1 LRPTHSFA
9 RSDSRQRPSIHPAFV
24 ITIFV
29 VLAVSA
35 ESGTAQ
41 SVPYQRTFSQSK
53 AAVEKTIKEM
63 QGANSGRLPTV
74 EGFAAS
80 GDRPLDRFHRA
91 YFECVA
97 QVTSTS
103 SGGSIV
109 RVNATITAWY
119 ADPAGA
125 KSGYQ
130 LLPSN
135 GRLESDFLDRLQESL
150 TGQASSASTSDGSI
164 SPPTV
169 SRNHS
174 AAAAPTPALSAPS
187 PGSKAAIGQSKAG
200 SPFNLGDPLNPGN
213 MPSLATQKAVVDR
226 RTEEEAKGLEEIL
239 RNQAHPNN
247 LVAVKKKDTP
257 VLASPSEGAKVL
269 FLAAAED
276 EFEILDQNPNW
287 VHIRISGLS
296 RGWLRRS
303 SVETLNKESDPQSAE
318 TQAAEEPTPADVQP
332 FHVDNEQVATFP
344 GEWTP
349 LHGKT
354 VRIVSILKSS
364 NNTATGPA
372 AKLSFA
378 KSLFDREYA
387 DLSKTST
394 SIAGVVMIFDS
405 EDGGMVSAT
414 LPALRQWKS
423 GSLSDEA
430 FLRRCFFDPPEA
442 FGLTANQ

>member
-1 LRPTHSFA
+1 MAIVLGM
-9 RSDSRQRPSIHPAFV
+9 SIE
-24 ITIFV
+24 
-29 VLAVSA
+29 SA
-35 ESGTAQ
+35 WAQ
-41 SVPYQRTFSQSK
+41 SVPYQRTFPQSK
-53 AAVEKTIKEM
+53 IVVEQRIKEM

-74 EGFAAS
+74 EGFVVS
-80 GDRPLDRFHRA
+80 GDRPLDRFQRA
-91 YFECVA
+91 YFECAA

-103 SGGSIV
+103 SGGSMV
-109 RVNATITAWY
+109 RVSATITAWY
-119 ADPAGA
+119 TDPAA
-125 KSGYQ
+125 TKSGYQ
-130 LLPSN
+130 VLPSN
-135 GRLESDFLDRLQESL
+135 GRLEADFLDRLQESL
-150 TGQASSASTSDGSI
+150 TGQGSSSNPATEKNSSTARPQNHAAS
-164 SPPTV
+164 P
-169 SRNHS
+169 
-174 AAAAPTPALSAPS
+174 APPALSAPTR
-187 PGSKAAIGQSKAG
+187 GSSAPIGQSKTG
-200 SPFNLGDPLNPGN
+200 SPFKLGDSLNLGN

-226 RTEEEAKGLEEIL
+226 RTEEEAKEAKGLEEIL

-247 LVAVKKKDTP
+247 LVAVKKKDTA
-257 VLASPSEGAKVL
+257 VLASPSEGAKIL

-303 SVETLNKESDPQSAE
+303 SVEMPTTEPDPQSAE
-318 TQAAEEPTPADVQP
+318 TQAAEGPTPTDTQP

-344 GEWTP
+344 GEWAP

-354 VRIVSILKSS
+354 VRIVSILKASD
-364 NNTATGPA
+364 NAATTGPG

-387 DLSKTST
+387 DLAKTST